1 MSDSKL
7 IIPEAIDFI
16 LHRQLV
22 PLAQVMRA
30 GARPKHVP
38 SSLVFWGP
46 DFNVGGHETSGL
58 HREVAKE
65 LKAGRSQQHTVG
77 VSLLCQAF
85 CPDTERSSSL
95 HSLEQ
100 SEKNLLVFLTSQ

>member
-65 LKAGRSQQHTVG
+65 LKARRSQQQHCW
-77 VSLLCQAF
+77 SLPAL
-85 CPDTERSSSL
+85 PG
-95 HSLEQ
+95 
-100 SEKNLLVFLTSQ
+100 LLPRYGTFQLPALSGAE